1 MNGAR
6 TSACCF
12 NTDVGIGSAADCLSG
27 SWRIALVTSS
37 VVNAEKCRKDAPAGA
52 QLNVAGGASLVLD
65 RTLATFSV
73 KNWLNAWTSIAVL
86 AGTLPRPS
94 SPSTIRHSCRGS
106 DALAGPKVSTLA
118 MTQLTIHSSLS
129 VPRSLALHD
138 VFRTVVIAKL
148 CSASSVRQG
157 FSTAGDI

>member
-52 QLNVAGGASLVLD
+52 QLNVAGGASLMLD

-86 AGTLPRPS
+86 AETLPRPS
-94 SPSTIRHSCRGS
+94 SPSTIRHSCRGLVMFELVMS
-106 DALAGPKVSTLA
+106 FILRQQATVHPCRTTHGGGV
-118 MTQLTIHSSLS
+118 MTSFQFSRWQ
-129 VPRSLALHD
+129 PRRRNITSGFYRA
-138 VFRTVVIAKL
+138 
-148 CSASSVRQG
+148 SAH
-157 FSTAGDI
+157 